1 MSWAIAPPIA
11 LYEGPIP
18 TINGFVSK
26 HWFVYWLS
34 WKRSVHYIL
43 VSSSLSTKQGIRKP
57 AKLCMKIRKKIKGYF
72 RENERLHMLKRS
84 RLSVWLSPP
93 AFTGV
98 ALETKT
104 ATMPRWIMSQKLPS
118 TEESVSEGLTS
129 ARFSDPLLSEFAWF
143 HSSRARWMFFH
154 GDVFIGCMVP
164 SQITANKFIVL
175 WN

>member
-1 MSWAIAPPIA
+1 
-11 LYEGPIP
+11 
-18 TINGFVSK
+18 
-26 HWFVYWLS
+26 
-34 WKRSVHYIL
+34 
-43 VSSSLSTKQGIRKP
+43 
-57 AKLCMKIRKKIKGYF
+57 MKIRKKIKGYF

-129 ARFSDPLLSEFAWF
+129 ARFSDPLLSEFA
-143 HSSRARWMFFH
+143 
-154 GDVFIGCMVP
+154 
-164 SQITANKFIVL
+164 
-175 WN
+175 